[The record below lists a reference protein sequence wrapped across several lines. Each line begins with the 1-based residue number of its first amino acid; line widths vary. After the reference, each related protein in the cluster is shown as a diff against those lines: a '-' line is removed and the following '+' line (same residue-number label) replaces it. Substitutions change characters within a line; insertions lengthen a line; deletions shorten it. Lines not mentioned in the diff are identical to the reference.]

1 MSVILHTPRVTLREL
16 EESDLDV
23 VAAMLTD
30 TEVMR
35 YWPAPFTRAEAAAWI
50 ARQRERYAR
59 DGCGYWLA
67 LDRETGAPIGQ
78 VGLMRVEI
86 EGVPDLGLGYILARA
101 YWGRGLAQ
109 EAAAACCEKAF
120 AAGAPHVI
128 ALIRPENAPSIAL
141 AERLGMEPGRSVL
154 FAGLHHVV
162 YTARPAALGGKEEAP
177 SWESA

>member
-16 EESDLDV
+16 EDSDLDV

-30 TEVMR
+30 AEVMR
-35 YWPAPFTRAEAAAWI
+35 YWPAPFTREEAAAWI

-67 LDRETGAPIGQ
+67 LERATGEPIGQ
-78 VGLMRVEI
+78 VGLMRVEV

-128 ALIRPENAPSIAL
+128 A
-141 AERLGMEPGRSVL
+141 
-154 FAGLHHVV
+154 
-162 YTARPAALGGKEEAP
+162 
-177 SWESA
+177 